1 MEYKDYYQTLG
12 VEKKASVN
20 DIKRAYRDL
29 AKKYHPDRNPGN
41 KKAEERFKEINEAY
55 QVLSDPDKR
64 ARYDQLGSAY
74 FQWQERGGSPGGF
87 NWDEW
92 SSVPGGGVPGGGVP
106 RGNVRVGN
114 LEDLFGDAGGFSD
127 FFRTIFGGLGGI
139 DTAPGRSATR
149 RSVRPERQT
158 YQQQV
163 VISFMEAYQGT
174 SRRLEVDG
182 RPLEVKIPAGATTGT
197 KVRMSNAIQ
206 LTREQKA
213 DLYLVIE
220 VTPDPRFERQGDD
233 LHTEAQVDL
242 YTAVLGGE
250 VTVPTP
256 AGDVKLTIPAGTQ
269 PDQVFRLNVRG
280 MPRLKDP
287 STHGDLF
294 ARARVR
300 IPRKL
305 TEREKKLFE
314 ELARS

>member
-12 VEKKASVN
+12 VEKKASESE
-20 DIKRAYRDL
+20 IKRAYRNL
-29 AKKYHPDRNPGN
+29 AKKHHPDRNPGD
-41 KKAEERFKEINEAY
+41 KKAEEKFKEINEAY
-55 QVLSDPDKR
+55 QVLSDSEKR

-74 FQWQERGGSPGGF
+74 GDWQQQGGGPGGF

-92 SSVPGGGVPGGGVP
+92 RSAP

-114 LEDLFGDAGGFSD
+114 LDDLFGEGGGFSD

-139 DTAPGRSATR
+139 GTVPERGTSR
-149 RSVRPERQT
+149 RSSRTARPS

-163 VISFMEAYQGT
+163 TVSFMEAYQGT
-174 SRRLEVDG
+174 SCRLEVDG
-182 RPLEVKIPAGATTGT
+182 RPLECQIPAGAATGT
-197 KVRMSNAIQ
+197 KVRMANAIH
-206 LTREQKA
+206 LTGDQKA

-220 VTPDPRFERQGDD
+220 VTPDPRFERKGDD
-233 LHTEAQVDL
+233 LYTDVPIDL

-250 VTVPTP
+250 ATVPTP

-269 PDQVFRLNVRG
+269 PEQVFRLSGRG
-280 MPRLKDP
+280 MPHIKNP
-287 STHGDLF
+287 SAHGNLF

-300 IPRKL
+300 VPRKL
-305 TEREKKLFE
+305 SEQQKKLFQ

>member
-1 MEYKDYYQTLG
+1 
-12 VEKKASVN
+12 
-20 DIKRAYRDL
+20 
-29 AKKYHPDRNPGN
+29 
-41 KKAEERFKEINEAY
+41 
-55 QVLSDPDKR
+55 
-64 ARYDQLGSAY
+64 
-74 FQWQERGGSPGGF
+74 
-87 NWDEW
+87 
-92 SSVPGGGVPGGGVP
+92 
-106 RGNVRVGN
+106 
-114 LEDLFGDAGGFSD
+114 
-127 FFRTIFGGLGGI
+127 LGGI
-139 DTAPGRSATR
+139 DTARGRSASR
-149 RSVRPERQT
+149 RGVRPERKSN
-158 YQQQV
+158 QQQI

-174 SRRLEVDG
+174 SRRLEADG

-206 LTREQKA
+206 LPGGQKA

-220 VTPDPRFERQGDD
+220 VAPDPRFERQGDD
-233 LHTEAQVDL
+233 LHTEVQVDL

-269 PDQVFRLNVRG
+269 PEQVFRLNGRG

-300 IPRKL
+300 IPKKL
-305 TEREKKLFE
+305 TEHEQKLFQ